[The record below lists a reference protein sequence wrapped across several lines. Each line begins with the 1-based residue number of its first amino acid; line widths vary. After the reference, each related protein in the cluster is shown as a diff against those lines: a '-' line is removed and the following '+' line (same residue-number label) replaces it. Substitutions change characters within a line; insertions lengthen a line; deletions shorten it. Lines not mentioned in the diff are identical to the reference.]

1 MKSSRPYLL
10 RALND
15 WILDSQLTPYV
26 VVDASLP
33 AVDVP
38 RDFVSN
44 GQIVLNISPHAVR
57 GLAIDNEYLEFSA
70 RFGGVPRQVTVP
82 IVAVLAIYAK
92 ENGQGMVF
100 GSEPGG
106 GPDSDEDAD
115 KPAPPNEGGDRKK
128 SPPKSGG
135 KPSLKIVK

>member
-1 MKSSRPYLL
+1 MTPSRSYLL
-10 RALND
+10 RALHE
-15 WILDSQLTPYV
+15 WILDNHLTPYV

-33 AVDVP
+33 SVDVP

-44 GQIVLNISPHAVR
+44 GQIVLNVSPTAVR
-57 GLAIDNEYLEFSA
+57 GLSISNEYLEFSA

-82 IVAVLAIYAK
+82 IMAVLAIYAK

-106 GPDSDEDAD
+106 EPESQGGEESGK
-115 KPAPPNEGGDRKK
+115 KPEK
-128 SPPKSGG
+128 SSSKAAAKG
-135 KPSLKIVK
+135 KPSLKVVK